1 MEIRSVTVLGTGPHA
16 GRFFVGLAPFDDTS
30 NSGGEYKVVVST
42 DPQLANGSCTKS
54 DNFKVVG
61 HGSVKVT
68 KDIDGGPADFDA
80 TFDFTL
86 DCDVAGSSDFSITT
100 DGGSGSHTSSGIV
113 AGNVCTLTEGDLPAP
128 PAGYTWGEPTITGSP
143 ATVTADTTKTIAGV
157 NHLNLIPPPPTG
169 SLKITKSIP
178 DVPEGYEGSFGV
190 HVTCDEGGP
199 FDATIDFPDPGF
211 VTIDD
216 IPAGA
221 TCVVIETTK
230 SAPPAGFQFGG
241 ANINGPVTIG
251 AGQTA
256 EITVTNPLIELQGTP
271 VLTID
276 KSNDAPTAA
285 AGGSKPGDT
294 VTYTLDY
301 TVANGPVH
309 NGIITDV
316 LPAGLTYVS
325 GSASSDAQF
334 TFIDFNVTTPGALT
348 WKAAT
353 VSANGSLTYK
363 VTVDA
368 DAADEDQPLTNTA
381 TIDSDET
388 APSSDKSD
396 VFVPAPVAA
405 ETSVP
410 TAPRSHIVSGS
421 ENTTSGSS
429 MLLILLALAGIAL
442 AVVFVAPTPAAIRK
456 RKDH

>member
-1 MEIRSVTVLGTGPHA
+1 VTLIDSIYNLGVVCADPVPTSLAVGANYTCNYSVVINESGTVHNVAT
-16 GRFFVGLAPFDDTS
+16 VDTTQ
-30 NSGGEYKVVVST
+30 T
-42 DPQLANGSCTKS
+42 DSKN
-54 DNFKVVG
+54 D
-61 HGSVKVT
+61 
-68 KDIDGGPADFDA
+68 DA
-80 TFDFTL
+80 T
-86 DCDVAGSSDFSITT
+86 VNATT
-100 DGGSGSHTSSGIV
+100 
-113 AGNVCTLTEGDLPAP
+113 AP
-128 PAGYTWGEPTITGSP
+128 S
-143 ATVTADTTKTIAGV
+143 
-157 NHLNLIPPPPTG
+157 
-169 SLKITKSIP
+169 
-178 DVPEGYEGSFGV
+178 
-190 HVTCDEGGP
+190 
-199 FDATIDFPDPGF
+199 
-211 VTIDD
+211 
-216 IPAGA
+216 
-221 TCVVIETTK
+221 
-230 SAPPAGFQFGG
+230 
-241 ANINGPVTIG
+241 
-251 AGQTA
+251 
-256 EITVTNPLIELQGTP
+256 
-271 VLTID
+271 LTID
-276 KSNDAPTAA
+276 KSNDAPSAA

-368 DAADEDQPLTNTA
+368 DAADKDQPLKNTA

-388 APSSDKSD
+388 TPSSDTSN
-396 VFVPAPVAA
+396 VFVPAPVLA

-410 TAPRSHIVSGS
+410 TAPRSDIGIGP

-456 RKDH
+456 RKDR